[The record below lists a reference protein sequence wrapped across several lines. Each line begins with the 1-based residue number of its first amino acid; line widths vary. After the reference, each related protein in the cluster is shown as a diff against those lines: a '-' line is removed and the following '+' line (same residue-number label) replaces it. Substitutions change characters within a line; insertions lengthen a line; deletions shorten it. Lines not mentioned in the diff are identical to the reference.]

1 MRSKFTEE
9 EKQFIKDNYKG
20 ISTSELTKLFN
31 KRFNKS
37 EDKEVIKNY
46 KTHNGLKTGLDG
58 RFKKNQKA
66 PNHKPVGYEFI
77 SKNDGYTYVKIAE
90 PSTWDLKQR
99 VIYKQHYGEIA
110 TEDSIVF
117 ADQNKQNFDIDNLI
131 LVKRKVKLMAKNKR
145 LFFDDK
151 ELTKTGMLIAEVIC
165 KSSEL
170 KKKGLEV
177 KNDR

>member
-20 ISTSELTKLFN
+20 ITTPELTKLFN
-31 KRFNKS
+31 KRFNRE
-37 EDKEVIKNY
+37 EDNEVIRNY
-46 KTHNGLKTGLDG
+46 KKHNGLKTGIDT
-58 RFKKNQKA
+58 RFKKNQVA
-66 PNHKPVGYEFI
+66 HNHKPVGSEFV
-77 SKNDGYTYVKIAE
+77 SKSDGYTYVKIAE
-90 PSTWDLKQR
+90 PNTWDLKQR
-99 VIYKQHYGEIA
+99 VIYKQYYGDIA

-131 LVKRKVKLMAKNKR
+131 LVKRNVKLMAKNKK
-145 LFFDDK
+145 LFFEDK

-170 KKKGLEV
+170 KKKGVEI
-177 KNDR
+177 KK